1 MQVRDSAHHVI
12 IASSDLHD
20 SNVTMVFIQV
30 QLWHNNK
37 GSSPG
42 WYVKRVTVRDV
53 DSGQSYYF
61 LCESWLAVE
70 ECDGKVEREFMALD
84 SHIGF
89 SVVCN
94 ILSGRN

>member
-1 MQVRDSAHHVI
+1 M
-12 IASSDLHD
+12 
-20 SNVTMVFIQV
+20 
-30 QLWHNNK
+30 
-37 GSSPG
+37 
-42 WYVKRVTVRDV
+42 KRVTVRDV

-89 SVVCN
+89 SVVCS
-94 ILSGRN
+94 IFSGRN